1 MTRKELIRLLPRDG
15 TDLDAA
21 KEVIA
26 LGYPVIGPALPEI
39 MRFLRLADS
48 PVADAFTEFV
58 AEIGEAAIPAM
69 AKALGRENCWLRH
82 RVFCKI
88 LPRWPD
94 ASLGKL
100 RNVLT
105 LIATQPDAYDNDV
118 RCIELLA
125 LRGLADPQW
134 LRDWLNFKRA
144 RWEERKVLLHR
155 AEKAIDN
162 SKSNIG

>member
-15 TDLDAA
+15 TDLDGA
-21 KEVIA
+21 KKFIA
-26 LGYPVIGPALPEI
+26 LGYPMVDPALPEI

-58 AEIGEAAIPAM
+58 AEIGEAALPTL

-88 LPRWPD
+88 LPHWSD

-100 RNVLT
+100 RDVLA

-118 RCIELLA
+118 RCVELLA
-125 LRGLADPQW
+125 MRGLADPQW

-144 RWEERKVLLHR
+144 RWEERKELLHR
-155 AEKAIDN
+155 AAEALDKAKRN
-162 SKSNIG
+162 S

>member
-21 KEVIA
+21 RKFMT
-26 LGYPVIGPALPEI
+26 LGHPLVDPALPEV

-58 AEIGEAAIPAM
+58 AEIGEAALPAI

-94 ASLGKL
+94 ASIGKL
-100 RNVLT
+100 RNILT

-118 RCIELLA
+118 RCVELLA
-125 LRGLADPQW
+125 KRGLADPQW
-134 LRDWLNFKRA
+134 LQDWLNFKQA
-144 RWEERKVLLHR
+144 RWAERNELLHSA
-155 AEKAIDN
+155 AEAIDKAK
-162 SKSNIG
+162 SKS

>member
-21 KEVIA
+21 KEFIA
-26 LGYPVIGPALPEI
+26 LGYPMVDPALPEI

-48 PVADAFTEFV
+48 SVADAFAEFV
-58 AEIGEAAIPAM
+58 AGIGEAALPAI

-118 RCIELLA
+118 RCMELLA
-125 LRGLADPQW
+125 MRGLTDPQW
-134 LRDWLNFKRA
+134 LQGWLNFKRV
-144 RWEERKVLLHR
+144 RWEERKELLHR
-155 AEKAIDN
+155 AAEAIDKAK
-162 SKSNIG
+162 SKS